1 MLRPELQQ
9 IIANGE
15 NSGIEFKRDDVRPEQ
30 LAKEVVALANL
41 QGGRILIGVEDDGS
55 VSGIQRDDL
64 QAWILDTVF
73 GRYVHP
79 AIVPFYEEIQW
90 DAGTRVAVISFPQGV
105 SKPYVLRHKDR
116 EAIYVR
122 VGSLSRIATREQQA
136 RLFAS
141 GGLLHSELM
150 PVAGTGLETL
160 DLVRLR
166 NYLEDILNDPEI
178 PDTEADWEKRLLGL
192 GFLVEGPEGQRLCS
206 IAGLILFGIRP
217 RRFLR
222 QAGLRWIV
230 YPGAEKVYDAT
241 ADVVLDAPLV
251 GRWGMVKGTRTLIDE
266 GLIEQFADAARPF
279 LVKEG
284 AEVGDDFRRESST
297 RYPTTAVREVV
308 VNALAHRD
316 WSRAVDVE
324 VDLYGDRLEVISPG
338 ALPNSMTV
346 EKMIAGQRSPR
357 NPIIV
362 EVLRDYGYIDAR
374 GMGIRTK
381 VIPLMRAVGSEPLFE
396 ADEDAL
402 RTVLG
407 RQNAGD
413 APKNA
418 PKDDIAPKNAPKG
431 LLQRQILAFIR
442 ANPSIS
448 YEMLAE
454 ETGKAQSTI
463 RRNIQKLKAMGLLER
478 KGGRKGGFW
487 KTL

>member
-1 MLRPELQQ
+1 MFKKELQQ
-9 IIANGE
+9 IIKNGE

-41 QGGRILIGVEDDGS
+41 QGGRILLGVENDGT
-55 VSGIQRDDL
+55 VSGIQRKDL
-64 QAWILDTVF
+64 QAWVLDTVF

-90 DAGTRVAVISFPQGV
+90 EPGTRVAVISFPQGV
-105 SKPYVLRHKDR
+105 SKPYVLRHNDR
-116 EAIYVR
+116 EDIYVR

-166 NYLEDILNDPEI
+166 NYLEDILKDSEI
-178 PDTEADWEKRLLGL
+178 PETDGYWEKRLLGL
-192 GFLVEGPEGQRLCS
+192 GFLAEGSEGQRLCS
-206 IAGLILFGIRP
+206 IAGLVLFGIRP

-222 QAGLRWIV
+222 QAGLRWVV
-230 YPGAEKVYDAT
+230 YPGGDKVYDAT
-241 ADVVLDAPLV
+241 ADTVLDAPLV
-251 GRWGMVKGTRTLIDE
+251 GRWGTVKGQRTLIDE
-266 GLIEQFADAARPF
+266 GLIEQFADASRPF
-279 LVKEG
+279 LVQEG
-284 AEVGDDFRRESST
+284 AEVSESFRRESTT
-297 RYPTTAVREVV
+297 RYPSPAVREVV

-324 VDLYGDRLEVISPG
+324 VNLYADRLEISSPG

-346 EKMIAGQRSPR
+346 EKMVAGQRSPR

-362 EVLRDYGYIDAR
+362 EVLRDYGYVDAR

-381 VIPLMRAVGSEPLFE
+381 VIPLMRAVGSEPAFE
-396 ADEDAL
+396 ASEDYL
-402 RTVLG
+402 LTILG
-407 RQNAGD
+407 RRTADIAPKNALKGEC

-418 PKDDIAPKNAPKG
+418 PKN
-431 LLQRQILAFIR
+431 LLQRQILEFIR
-442 ANPSIS
+442 ADPAIS
-448 YEMLAE
+448 YEILAR
-454 ETGKAQSTI
+454 ETGKAPSTI
-463 RRNIQKLKAMGLLER
+463 RRNIQKMKAAQLIER
-478 KGGRKGGFW
+478 KGGRKGGSW
-487 KTL
+487 KVL